1 MRAVFSEAAVAS
13 AIDFVERLSPRSG
26 TAYIP
31 HHVRRFNAVGF
42 VEYNGE
48 Y

>member
-1 MRAVFSEAAVAS
+1 MRVIDLSSSARSERDPKPWV
-13 AIDFVERLSPRSG
+13 L
-26 TAYIP
+26 P